1 MTIDELIVVI
11 AMLIVAWPSI
21 EIATKSD
28 GWIRLIFSAS
38 AMLAVLLMWG
48 WLIYVLFT

>member
-11 AMLIVAWPSI
+11 ALLIVAWPSI

-28 GWIRLIFSAS
+28 GWVRFGFSAS
-38 AMLAVLLMWG
+38 AMLAVVLMWF
-48 WLIYVLFT
+48 WIAWSLLT